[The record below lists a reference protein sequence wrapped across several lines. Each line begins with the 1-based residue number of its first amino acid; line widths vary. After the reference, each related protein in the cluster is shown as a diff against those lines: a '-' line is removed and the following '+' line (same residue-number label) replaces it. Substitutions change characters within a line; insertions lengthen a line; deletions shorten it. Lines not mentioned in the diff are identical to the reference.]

1 MYFKGKV
8 KCRSILWQHDTFA
21 FGCKSH
27 DVVVVE
33 RSCHTIH
40 VVHLVGMV
48 CHIFKHRLEFLQPCF
63 HVILS
68 SFRRTTKAIIAYHA
82 FRRNMNFFPFALH
95 VEQFHMKALV
105 AVFLGRIDIVDHRA
119 WTLLEEVGENCV
131 YMQTDSLLV
140 LQSFGLIDDTDIVLA
155 VHMLEVAFLCLHL
168 SPYTIR

>member
-1 MYFKGKV
+1 
-8 KCRSILWQHDTFA
+8 
-21 FGCKSH
+21 
-27 DVVVVE
+27 
-33 RSCHTIH
+33 
-40 VVHLVGMV
+40 
-48 CHIFKHRLEFLQPCF
+48 
-63 HVILS
+63 
-68 SFRRTTKAIIAYHA
+68 
-82 FRRNMNFFPFALH
+82 
-95 VEQFHMKALV
+95 MKALV